1 MTETMTMTSTEF
13 AGVPIRF
20 TELRHRY
27 RAGRMTTYEYLT
39 YLKVHRGIDCFG
51 MSKDELSKMVKVGYD
66 QWLAEYE
73 AESPAKSQSQAT
85 GTVRCALGSKCFN
98 ASNRKAAFGTGKY
111 CSAAC
116 RGAAQAAKSRKKKA
130 WQASNPEMVGIQ

>member
-1 MTETMTMTSTEF
+1 MTDTMTMTSAEF

-27 RAGRMTTYEYLT
+27 RAGRAMTTYEYLT

-98 ASNRKAAFGTGKY
+98 RS
-111 CSAAC
+111 
-116 RGAAQAAKSRKKKA
+116 
-130 WQASNPEMVGIQ
+130 E

>member
-1 MTETMTMTSTEF
+1 MTETMTMTTEC
-13 AGVPIRF
+13 AGVPTRF

-27 RAGRMTTYEYLT
+27 RAGRLTTYEYLT

-73 AESPAKSQSQAT
+73 AESAKSQSHAT
-85 GTVRCALGSKCFN
+85 GTVRCALGSKCLN
-98 ASNRKAAFGTGKY
+98 AHNRKAAFGTGKY

-116 RGAAQAAKSRKKKA
+116 RGAAQAAKSREKRA